1 MGNKHSL
8 PVAEPR
14 VTTHFYIEPFSCTT
28 QDPCNQFFVSRR
40 GEFPTFAGSGV
51 PDVLS
56 TALFG
61 REHEWMTEVAGP
73 LGALCDELVDLGKLA
88 DLFVILPTFFIAV
101 ILVYVVGTDAN
112 FFFVNIVLF
121 VVVLAA
127 SGFMLYRHQ
136 AQLQAN
142 EEVDRKIHSWCLRQ
156 NEVGL
161 PAKIGA
167 AMTFHYEVMGCGKNA
182 KHIRYFSIRPRG
194 GHASALNP

>member
-1 MGNKHSL
+1 MGLKHSL
-8 PVAEPR
+8 PVAEPG

-28 QDPCNQFFVSRR
+28 QDPCNQFFVRR
-40 GEFPTFAGSGV
+40 QGEFPTFAGSGV

-73 LGALCDELVDLGKLA
+73 LGALCNELVDLGKLA
-88 DLFVILPTFFIAV
+88 DLVVILPAFIIAV
-101 ILVYVVGTDAN
+101 ILGQFVGTSYIIMN
-112 FFFVNIVLF
+112 IVVFFVA
-121 VVVLAA
+121 LAA
-127 SGFMLYRHQ
+127 AGFMLYRHQ

-161 PAKIGA
+161 PAKVGA
-167 AMTFHYEVMGCGKNA
+167 AITFHYEVMGCGKNA
-182 KHIRYFSIRPRG
+182 KHIRYFSIKPRG